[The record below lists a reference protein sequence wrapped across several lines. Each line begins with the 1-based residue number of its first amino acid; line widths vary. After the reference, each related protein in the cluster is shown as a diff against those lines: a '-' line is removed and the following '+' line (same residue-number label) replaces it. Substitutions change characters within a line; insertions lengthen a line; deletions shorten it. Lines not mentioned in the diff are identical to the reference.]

1 MASAEFVSGLEVFV
15 KKVRQPDQINSL
27 TQTLL
32 KCTAPGV
39 PDTYQ
44 GSEIWDLRL
53 VDPDNR
59 GPIDYDI
66 RQTMLAELQAG
77 MSVEE
82 IVKRM
87 ESGMAKLWVLYR
99 TLHLRRERP
108 EWFGREAAQNELT
121 AAGPKKAHLIAFSRG
136 DSVAVLAPRW
146 NVKLGGGFGST
157 AVELPQGNWTNVFTG
172 EVVGE
177 GSTRV
182 QQLFRKFPV
191 ALLVRGGGEGDASV

>member
-1 MASAEFVSGLEVFV
+1 MA
-15 KKVRQPDQINSL
+15 KVLLPGRVNSL

-59 GPIDYDI
+59 GPIDYET
-66 RQTMLAELQAG
+66 RQAMLAELGGGLSAEG
-77 MSVEE
+77 D
-82 IVKRM
+82 R
-87 ESGMAKLWVLYR
+87 ESHGQRNAELWVINKA
-99 TLHLRRERP
+99 LHQRRERP
-108 EWFGREAAQNELT
+108 EWFGREAAYIPF
-121 AAGPKKAHLIAFSRG
+121 AVAGPKQAHLIAYSRG

-146 NVKLGGGFGST
+146 NVKLGSGFGST
-157 AVELPQGNWTNVFTG
+157 TVELPAGNWTNVYTG
-172 EVVGE
+172 ETVNG

-182 QQLFRKFPV
+182 QQLLRRFPV
-191 ALLVRGGGEGDASV
+191 ALLVRDGGARDASV